1 MKRKI
6 LDLAVPMNL
15 TMNIEKEFVKKKKS
29 PPVAHFKHYS
39 PYWLTVVCRA
49 REARKK
55 LARLVV
61 ASKKNEKSES
71 T

>member
-15 TMNIEKEFVKKKKS
+15 TMNIEKEFVKKKKR

-39 PYWLTVVCRA
+39 PYRLTVVCRA
-49 REARKK
+49 REA
-55 LARLVV
+55 
-61 ASKKNEKSES
+61 
-71 T
+71 